1 MLLKGKICKQSKV
14 KIEMLSEKSMRM
26 HINISKYHV
35 VRLEHN
41 LMTSQQHVLQV
52 RT

>member
-14 KIEMLSEKSMRM
+14 VEMLSEKSMRM